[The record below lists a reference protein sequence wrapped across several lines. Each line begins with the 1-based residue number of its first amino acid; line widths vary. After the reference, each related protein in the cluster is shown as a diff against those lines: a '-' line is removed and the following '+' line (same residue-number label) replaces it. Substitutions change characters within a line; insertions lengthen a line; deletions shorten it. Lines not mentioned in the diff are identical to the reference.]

1 MKGIRRT
8 LAEAALMMEHR
19 QLSGLSVQAFCAAEN
34 INPAT
39 YYYWHQ
45 RLRLI
50 ENSKTPMLV
59 PISIEKPLQRYGINS
74 DNFELTYPNG
84 VRLSVAQGSDLGL
97 IRELIM
103 IL

>member
-1 MKGIRRT
+1 MKGKRRSIT
-8 LAEAALMMEHR
+8 EAAAMIEQR
-19 QLSGLSVQAFCAAEN
+19 QSSGLSVQAFCVNKN

-45 RLRLI
+45 RLRL
-50 ENSKTPMLV
+50 EESSETPMLV
-59 PISIEKPLQRYGINS
+59 PISIEKPIRGYGINR
-74 DNFELTYPNG
+74 DNLELTYPNG

-97 IRELIM
+97 IRELIL